1 MHVKHSMHVKNSVHH
16 FYYNTFCIGHWNKE
30 NERKNKTIK
39 LTSWSFS
46 LMFVDL
52 PLAWMLYF
60 HLWLQNIEKCL
71 GWSEHYNQLGIYQT
85 FHASIL
91 EPRQGNWSN
100 PEAYSES
107 CQTSEMQGF
116 AKKSMAK
123 SC

>member
-1 MHVKHSMHVKNSVHH
+1 M
-16 FYYNTFCIGHWNKE
+16 KE
-30 NERKNKTIK
+30 RTKPSNLIVDH
-39 LTSWSFS
+39 FS

-60 HLWLQNIEKCL
+60 HLWLQNIEKFL

-107 CQTSEMQGF
+107 YQTSEMEGF